1 MTTPTKGQAWPY
13 LVFSAGHSLQV
24 EASLDLTGD
33 NLSSDGG
40 SIAGGLVP
48 LTSAGAR
55 VLVKQGQVAYVI
67 SDEDHDA
74 LKAGKHWRSRGAR
87 AAGHGQPRG

>member
-1 MTTPTKGQAWPY
+1 MAY
-13 LVFSAGHSLQV
+13 LVFSAGHSLRI
-24 EASLDLTGD
+24 ETSLDLTGD

-48 LTSAGAR
+48 LISAGAR
-55 VLVKQGQVAYVI
+55 VLVNPGQVAYVV

-74 LKAGKHWRSRGAR
+74 LKAGER
-87 AAGHGQPRG
+87 